1 MAAYS
6 SRRLSAS
13 VESSSYGY
21 DRSPKIVEVDTGR
34 PKSRSSFSRRASSPL
49 LDAGGSS
56 GGEDWCAANPAS
68 STLDGER
75 WTTRRN
81 SQTGDGR
88 GEGTSFRTTRVRVVL
103 CGRGRFFSNF

>member
-1 MAAYS
+1 VAAYS

-81 SQTGDGR
+81 SRTGDG
-88 GEGTSFRTTRVRVVL
+88 
-103 CGRGRFFSNF
+103 